1 MIAFDLIQTAF
12 VALTTN
18 KLRTSL
24 TVLGIVIGV
33 GAVIALMAAGQGAQ
47 EGVTK
52 QVRGLGSNLLVIAPT
67 QTQQSGPVRTEAST
81 LTAQDAA
88 AIRDTSSFPYVG
100 GVVAQYELNLDT
112 QLLGNGRN
120 TTASITAT
128 QPDFEYV
135 RSYTVAA
142 GRFITEDD
150 ITRKTT
156 NVVLGA
162 QVAADLFDTADNA
175 VGKDVRLS
183 FGPFS
188 QNLTVIGVMEQRGA
202 SGSGTD
208 DTQIYLPLTSF
219 LARIP
224 FARNAR
230 GTQSVQEILVKV
242 TDSGK
247 LNQTQQNIQQL
258 LLERHSNTAD
268 FTVKT
273 QNDLLSTANKV
284 SRTMTILLGAIAG
297 ISLVVGGIGI
307 MNIMLVS
314 VTERT
319 REIGIRKAVGASSRR
334 HPHAVHHR
342 GGDRHAGGGNNRRAC
357 GRRRRAGR
365 QRPGFRHRLAG
376 SDGGD
381 PAEHLRRLR
390 RVGPDRALLRHLP
403 RVPGLPPGPDRG
415 AAGGVSE
422 TRQIRGHLVGLVA
435 CPTQP

>member
-67 QTQQSGPVRTEAST
+67 QTQQGGPVRETAST

-88 AIRDTSSFPYVG
+88 AIRDPSSFPYVG
-100 GVVAQYELNLDT
+100 GVVAQYVLNLDT

-120 TTASITAT
+120 TTAAMTAT

-135 RSYTVAA
+135 RSYNVAV
-142 GRFITEDD
+142 GRFFTQDD
-150 ITRKTT
+150 MDRKTA

-162 QVAADLFDTADNA
+162 QVATDLFDTADDA

-188 QNLTVIGVMEQRGA
+188 VNLSVIGVMEQRGA
-202 SGSGTD
+202 SGGGTD

-230 GTQSVQEILVKV
+230 GTQSVQQIIVKV
-242 TDSGK
+242 TDSSK
-247 LNQTQQNIQQL
+247 LSQTQSDIQQL
-258 LLERHSNTAD
+258 LIERHSNTAD
-268 FTVKT
+268 FTVQT
-273 QNDLLSTANKV
+273 QSDLLSTANKV

-319 REIGIRKAVGASSRR
+319 REIGIRKAVGASAGDILMQFIIE
-334 HPHAVHHR
+334 AVIVTL
-342 GGDRHAGGGNNRRAC
+342 AGGIIGVI
-357 GRRRRAGR
+357 AGVVAAR
-365 QRPGFRHRLAG
+365 IANGQDFGTG
-376 SDGGD
+376 S
-381 PAEHLRRLR
+381 PVATVVTPLSIF
-390 RVGPDRALLRHLP
+390 
-403 RVPGLPPGPDRG
+403 
-415 AAGGVSE
+415 AAFGVSVL
-422 TRQIRGHLVGLVA
+422 IGLFFGIYPA
-435 CPTQP
+435 FRASRLDPIEALRAE